1 MSANRSVKHGSVETT
16 FYCLNITAAQLAF
29 SFFFCLSDPA
39 GVPGVCDRGLVKL
52 HFYTAIIVR

>member
-1 MSANRSVKHGSVETT
+1 VETT